1 MYDFYSLEEFVGHG
15 LDLGSYSRWHGSL
28 LEGWQMLP
36 LFAVIPLDE
45 GQGTDHGNRRAV
57 HRQLGGQ
64 HCWETQGMW
73 LASEGR
79 LLGGGSMLS
88 WWIGYGLSEKVIK
101 DDAKILAWFGGE
113 CTRQLFS
120 LLYVQLITYW
130 QTWLLAKNRNRNTL
144 NDSLEME
151 KHGFSS
157 LIFDLLL
164 VLFEQLEFPFW

>member
-1 MYDFYSLEEFVGHG
+1 MGACWRADRCCPCLQRSLWMRGKG
-15 LDLGSYSRWHGSL
+15 LTMGTGEPSTGSL
-28 LEGWQMLP
+28 VVST
-36 LFAVIPLDE
+36 ADKT
-45 GQGTDHGNRRAV
+45 QGT
-57 HRQLGGQ
+57 
-64 HCWETQGMW
+64 W

-88 WWIGYGLSEKVIK
+88 WWTGYGLSEKVIK